1 MNYGLYL
8 SANGISSA
16 QHRMNVLSNNLA
28 NANTVG
34 FKPSEVVLGERARE
48 PQALDTLTDSRQLLE
63 QLGGGTRIAY
73 SGLNLRQGAIES
85 TGVRT
90 NLALRGEGFLRL
102 EDGRNGEKNMT
113 RDGSLMFDG
122 QGILRHEAS
131 GLAVLD
137 RNGGRI
143 ALGGEQQLRFDGF
156 GSGGEMLDR
165 TNPSSPLAMVGIV
178 TAPAASLRPDGR
190 NVLQT
195 KDTVTTD
202 TTTDVVG
209 SALEQSGSNPISGM
223 VDLIKLTRE
232 IEMNSRMIQY
242 QDAMIGQAVTSL
254 GRVV

>member
-48 PQALDTLTDSRQLLE
+48 PQALDTLTDSKQLLE

-73 SGLNLRQGAIES
+73 SGLNLRQGAIDN

-90 NLALRGEGFLRL
+90 NLALQGEGFLQL
-102 EDGRNGEKNMT
+102 DDGQNGTKNLT

-122 QGILRHEAS
+122 QGILRHQAS
-131 GLAVLD
+131 GLAVLNRD
-137 RNGGRI
+137 GGQIR
-143 ALGGEQQLRFDGF
+143 LGGDEQLRFDGF

-165 TNPSSPLAMVGIV
+165 ANPQTPLAMVGIV
-178 TAPAASLRPDGR
+178 EAPAESLRPNGR

-195 KDTVTTD
+195 KDALTPNSKTTVI
-202 TTTDVVG
+202 G

-223 VDLIKLTRE
+223 VELIKLTRE
-232 IEMNSRMIQY
+232 VEMNSRMIQY

>member
-48 PQALDTLTDSRQLLE
+48 PQALNTMTDSKQLLE

-73 SGLNLRQGAIES
+73 SGLNLRQGAIDS

-90 NLALRGEGFLRL
+90 NLALRGEGFLQL
-102 EDGRNGEKNMT
+102 EDGPNGHKNLT
-113 RDGSLMFDG
+113 RDGTLMFDG
-122 QGILRHEAS
+122 EGILRHQAS
-131 GLAVLD
+131 GLAVLGRDGD
-137 RNGGRI
+137 RIR
-143 ALGGEQQLRFDGF
+143 LEGEQQLRFDGF

-178 TAPAASLRPDGR
+178 EAPTDSLRPDGR

-195 KDTVTTD
+195 KEALTTD
-202 TTTDVVG
+202 SRTTVVG

-232 IEMNSRMIQY
+232 VEMNSRMIQY

>member
-34 FKPSEVVLGERARE
+34 FKPSEVVLGARARE
-48 PQALDTLTDSRQLLE
+48 PQALNTLTDSKQLLE

-73 SGLNLRQGAIES
+73 SGLNLRQGAIDS

-102 EDGRNGEKNMT
+102 EDGQNGEKNLT

-122 QGILRHEAS
+122 QGTLRHQAS

-137 RNGGRI
+137 RDGNQI
-143 ALGGEQQLRFDGF
+143 NLGGEEQLRFEGF
-156 GSGGEMLDR
+156 GNGGEMLDR
-165 TNPSSPLAMVGIV
+165 SNPSSPLAMVGIV
-178 TAPAASLRPDGR
+178 KTPADSLRPDGQ

-195 KDTVTTD
+195 KEALTSD
-202 TTTDVVG
+202 TTTSVVG

-232 IEMNSRMIQY
+232 VEMNSRMIQY

>member
-16 QHRMNVLSNNLA
+16 QHRMNILSNNLA

-48 PQALDTLTDSRQLLE
+48 PQALNTLTDSKQLLE

-73 SGLNLRQGAIES
+73 SGLNLRQGSIEPTS
-85 TGVRT
+85 VRT
-90 NLALRGEGFLRL
+90 NLALRGEGFLQL
-102 EDGRNGEKNMT
+102 EDGANGEKNLT
-113 RDGSLMFDG
+113 RDGTLMFDG
-122 QGILRHEAS
+122 QGVLRHQAS
-131 GLAVLD
+131 GLAVL
-137 RNGGRI
+137 GRDGNQI
-143 ALGGEQQLRFDGF
+143 RLDGDEQLRFNGF

-165 TNPSSPLAMVGIV
+165 ANPSSPLANVSIMK
-178 TAPAASLRPDGR
+178 ASAESLRPDGR

-195 KDTVTTD
+195 KDALTSDSKTT
-202 TTTDVVG
+202 VVG

-232 IEMNSRMIQY
+232 VEMNSRMIQY

>member
-48 PQALDTLTDSRQLLE
+48 PQALNTLTDSKQLLE

-73 SGLNLRQGAIES
+73 SGLNLRQGAIDS

-102 EDGRNGEKNMT
+102 EDGQNGEKNLT
-113 RDGSLMFDG
+113 RDGTLMFDG
-122 QGILRHEAS
+122 QGTLRHQAS

-137 RNGGRI
+137 R
-143 ALGGEQQLRFDGF
+143 DGNQI
-156 GSGGEMLDR
+156 SLGEMLDQA
-165 TNPSSPLAMVGIV
+165 NPSSPLALVGIV
-178 TAPAASLRPDGR
+178 TAPTDSLRPDGR

-195 KDTVTTD
+195 KEALTSD
-202 TTTDVVG
+202 TTTSVVG

-232 IEMNSRMIQY
+232 VEMNSRMIQY